1 MAKATKFNA
10 FREPTSKK
18 KLKKF
23 EAKQSNSKE
32 EAKEID
38 SKKKSKEIDSKEK
51 SKEIDS
57 KEESKEI
64 DSKGGEAPISLE
76 PETNDNPIALED
88 TVSFLI

>member
-1 MAKATKFNA
+1 MC
-10 FREPTSKK
+10 FRDPSSKR

-32 EAKEID
+32 EAKAID
-38 SKKKSKEIDSKEK
+38 GKEE

-64 DSKGGEAPISLE
+64 DSKGGAAPISLK
-76 PETNDNPIALED
+76 PETSDNPIALED
-88 TVSFLI
+88 TVSLLTLLLWQKITSAKY

>member
-23 EAKQSNSKE
+23 EAKQSNGKE
-32 EAKEID
+32 EAKAINGKEE
-38 SKKKSKEIDSKEK
+38 SKEIDSKE
-51 SKEIDS
+51 D
-57 KEESKEI
+57 SKEI